1 MRLSEARVYIRKEG
15 YLFWVWKE
23 TDKYF
28 ASAKKP
34 MCSDPSIVAEG
45 KEYKNAVVALANLIK
60 EPASE

>member
-28 ASAKKP
+28 ASAKKS
-34 MCSDPSIVAEG
+34 MCSDPPIVAEG
-45 KEYKNAVVALANLIK
+45 EEYKTAVVALANLIK